1 MTEGPIITMAL
12 LSNFLALITLCII
25 SVYYYG
31 RQARALEGMRQVEEE
46 QYFFN
51 VKRRREAKEKEN
63 LVSDPRAW
71 ISQHLSFLAGET
83 LAIRETNRIV
93 KQPLAVDL
101 QTDNGYR
108 VVISPTSPSDLRR
121 LTKPQRGNGALVQ
134 LHLFKEVP
142 LLGRTPGKVKA
153 FERSIANA
161 GEYFDLEA
169 AQVGQA
175 LGAEWGTVD
184 RLWFYLVPAH

>member
-1 MTEGPIITMAL
+1 MNDLPIVIGTL
-12 LSNFLALITLCII
+12 LANFLALIILCAI

-31 RQARALEGMRQVEEE
+31 RQARALEGMQRVEED
-46 QYFFN
+46 QYFFT
-51 VKRRREAKEKEN
+51 VKRHRESKGQEN
-63 LVSDPRAW
+63 LVPDPRAW
-71 ISQHLSFLAGET
+71 ISQHLSGLAGET

-108 VVISPTSPSDLRR
+108 VVISPLAPGDMRR
-121 LTKPQRGNGALVQ
+121 LTKPRSGNGALVQ
-134 LHLFKEVP
+134 LHLFKEAP
-142 LLGRTPGKVKA
+142 LLGRAPGKVKA
-153 FERSIANA
+153 FERSLANA

-175 LGAEWGTVD
+175 LGVGWGAVD